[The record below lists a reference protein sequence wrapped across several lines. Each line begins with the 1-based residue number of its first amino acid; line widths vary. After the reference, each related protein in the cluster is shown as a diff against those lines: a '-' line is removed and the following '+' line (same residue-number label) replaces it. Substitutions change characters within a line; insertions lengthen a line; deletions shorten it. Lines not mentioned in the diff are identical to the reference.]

1 MSSPRYCA
9 GVRRYCCSAPGN
21 HAFLSPLPA
30 AYPLSVEDLKLGSDA
45 GLGFPVATGRLA
57 LPDYF
62 FYLLPAEPAGHGL
75 NIVKV
80 VFVCVLPLG
89 PVSVFLI
96 VFFICTA
103 EVRISMAASG
113 SQQQLGLGALPLS

>member
-1 MSSPRYCA
+1 MCRSQEGLLFCA
-9 GVRRYCCSAPGN
+9 Y

-30 AYPLSVEDLKLGSDA
+30 AHPLSVEDLKLGSDP

-57 LPDYF
+57 LPDFF
-62 FYLLPAEPAGHGL
+62 FYLLPAEPAGHRL

-80 VFVCVLPLG
+80 VFVCFLPLG

-96 VFFICTA
+96 VFFICPA
-103 EVRISMAASG
+103 EVKIFMAASG
-113 SQQQLGLGALPLS
+113 CSAAAGARSAAFVVRTS